1 MIKRAVTSSS
11 VNISD
16 EKLTITSSNIC
27 LTVEDHTDNLT
38 SSFSNLNVSTSTLNE
53 FSNLKD
59 KKGNKV
65 GDSNMLQVGTNMM
78 KSKSMSELNE
88 KEDGFKL
95 VSPYGDWCAF
105 RFSRFFFVLIGLN
118 TKINEISQNFS

>member
-1 MIKRAVTSSS
+1 MIKRAVTSCS
-11 VNISD
+11 VDICD
-16 EKLTITSSNIC
+16 EKLTMTSSNIC
-27 LTVEDHTDNLT
+27 LTVEDHTEENLT
-38 SSFSNLNVSTSTLNE
+38 NSFSNLNVSTSTLNE
-53 FSNLKD
+53 FSNHID

-88 KEDGFKL
+88 KEGGFKL

-105 RFSRFFFVLIGLN
+105 RFWRFFS
-118 TKINEISQNFS
+118 T